1 MLRRGV
7 HACPTGCSI
16 GSLIDGGFQPST
28 RKPPTQRSAGC
39 PAGNAADSADD
50 TFDKPVSKTPVP
62 ARRPLRREA
71 LCLLANEV
79 RPLAAEATREATPRI
94 EYPAPA
100 GGYGRMRRTRMM
112 GPRMFLTSESPP
124 PSPVVSAPGPRK
136 KFKEREAVLYQLFVS
151 EWLHVLQQKALMLT
165 LQHRRCQLPSPGG
178 ASEPELISM
187 HHGSSNLDFA
197 HHREQG

>member
-16 GSLIDGGFQPST
+16 GNLVDGGFQPST
-28 RKPPTQRSAGC
+28 RKSPTQRSAGC

-100 GGYGRMRRTRMM
+100 GVYGRMRRTRMM
-112 GPRMFLTSESPP
+112 GSADVPDFRITPALTRGLGARTAQKVQRTRSSPLPAFRERMAPCPP
-124 PSPVVSAPGPRK
+124 AENAHADSTTPS
-136 KFKEREAVLYQLFVS
+136 
-151 EWLHVLQQKALMLT
+151 
-165 LQHRRCQLPSPGG
+165 LP
-178 ASEPELISM
+178 ASIAWRSI
-187 HHGSSNLDFA
+187 
-197 HHREQG
+197 